1 MGVQDFAFVMCSLEE
16 KLIAFGFSV
25 VLFEFGTKSSS
36 TSFFLIGLVS
46 WLVAFIVSF

>member
-16 KLIAFGFSV
+16 KLIGFSV